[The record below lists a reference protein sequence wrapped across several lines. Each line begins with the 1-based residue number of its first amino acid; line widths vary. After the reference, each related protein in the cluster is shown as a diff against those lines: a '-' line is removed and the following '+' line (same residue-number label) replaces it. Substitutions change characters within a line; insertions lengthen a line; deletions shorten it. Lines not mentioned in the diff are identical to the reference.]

1 MKVTFVYSED
11 ESLGLQYLSGILKEH
26 GHSTELIFDPSLFND
41 NILPVKSLKKFFS
54 FEKQVIE
61 DIIQSKPDL
70 IGFSLLTD
78 IYPWFRR
85 IARELKKRTNI
96 PIVVGGIHATSV
108 PDIVIQENFV
118 DYLIAGEGEYPLL
131 ELVKHLEGRTKI
143 EDVPSLWYKQNGEV
157 RKTQA
162 LPKIAD
168 LDEIPVPDKDLFYD
182 KAPMFQKNYFIEA
195 ARGCVF
201 KCTFCHH
208 SVSKDIPQT
217 KRSYRLRSV
226 KHVIDELKQAKKKYQ
241 INSVYF
247 TDELFAL
254 DIEWLREF
262 VPAYREHVALPYSCS
277 VYPSMMD
284 EERVMLLRD
293 SYCFGVEMGVQTIN
307 TELKKQLNRFETNQ
321 RVEQVIG
328 LLKKHGIRVYT
339 QNIMAL
345 PGEQEEHL
353 KEMLEFYTRV
363 KPTVSFFFWLRY
375 YPRTAVVAEALNRG
389 ILTEEQVR
397 QIERGEITGG
407 INTGGT
413 FLGKYADKYFLV
425 LNLSKYLPLGF
436 VRFLIK
442 KDLIRY
448 VPVLPLRNINMVMIF
463 FMQRFPEFLPSKYG
477 PKIYRF
483 NRDIARYTHY
493 IWLKILSLGKKKT
506 HGKDEEMPVSEEIL
520 TPKSYLPRPDKAVRI
535 NT

>member
-1 MKVTFVYSED
+1 MKVTFVYTED
-11 ESLGLQYLSGILKEH
+11 ESLGLQYLSGILKKH
-26 GHSTELIFDPSLFND
+26 GHQTELIFDPALFND
-41 NILPVKSLKKFFS
+41 NILPIKPLSKFFN
-54 FEKQVIE
+54 FEDQIVE
-61 DIIQSKPDL
+61 DIIDSKPDI

-85 IARELKKRTNI
+85 IASKIKKMTNI

-118 DYLIAGEGEYPLL
+118 DFLIVGEGEFPLL
-131 ELVKHLEGRTKI
+131 ELINRLEGDRDF
-143 EDVPSLWYKQNGEV
+143 EMVPSLWYKKNDEV
-157 RKTQA
+157 KRTA
-162 LPKIAD
+162 ILPKITN

-208 SVSKDIPQT
+208 SISKDIPQT
-217 KRSYRLRSV
+217 KRSYRMRSV
-226 KHVIDELKQAKKKYQ
+226 KSVIDELKMAKQKYN
-241 INSVYF
+241 IHSVYF

-254 DIEWLREF
+254 DMDWMREF
-262 VPAYREHVALPYSCS
+262 VPAYREQVGLPYSCS

-284 EERVMLLRD
+284 EERVILLKN
-293 SYCFGVEMGVQTIN
+293 SFCFGVEMGVQTIN
-307 TELKKQLNRFETNQ
+307 TDLKKQLNRFETNA
-321 RVEQVIG
+321 RVEKIIG

-345 PGEQEEHL
+345 PGEREEHL

-375 YPRTAVVAEALNRG
+375 YPRTAVVSDALKMG
-389 ILTEEQVR
+389 ILTQDQVL
-397 QIERGEITGG
+397 QIEKGEITGG

-436 VRFLIK
+436 VRFLIHRN
-442 KDLIRY
+442 LIRFI
-448 VPVLPLRNINMVMIF
+448 PVLPLRSINMVFIF
-463 FMQRFPEFLPSKYG
+463 FAQRFTEFLPSKYG
-477 PKIYRF
+477 SKIYRF
-483 NRDIARYTHY
+483 NRDIARYQHY
-493 IWLKILSLGKKKT
+493 IFRKIFSLGRKKRNNPETKIS
-506 HGKDEEMPVSEEIL
+506 EMNTLLEPKVYVGPPENIL
-520 TPKSYLPRPDKAVRI
+520 RVKA
-535 NT
+535 